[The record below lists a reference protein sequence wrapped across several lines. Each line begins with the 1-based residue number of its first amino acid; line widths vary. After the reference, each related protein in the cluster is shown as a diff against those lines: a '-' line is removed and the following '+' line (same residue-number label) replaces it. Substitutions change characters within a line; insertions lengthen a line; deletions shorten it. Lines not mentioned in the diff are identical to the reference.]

1 MLVVHFTNLLI
12 VVAAAFGANLALGF
26 FPRVR
31 LPAIVLEILLGIIIG
46 PSVLGWV
53 KADIPVSILSLIG
66 LSFLLFLAGLEIDV
80 RRIRG
85 RTLRLTAAGFVLSFV
100 IAIALGVALHAGDF
114 VKSPL
119 FVAII
124 LVSTSLGVI
133 VPVLKDSDN
142 IASDFGQLVIAAAS
156 IADFGAIIM
165 LSLFF
170 SGKSST
176 STSGTAI
183 LLGVFAA
190 LVALVGLTIAGV
202 QRFGALSRV
211 LIRLQDT
218 TAQIRVRGAF
228 VLLLG
233 FVALAD
239 KVGLETIL
247 GAFAAGGLL
256 SLIDRDEM
264 MTHTEFRVKL
274 EAAGFGIF
282 IPVFFVTTGLRF
294 DLNALF
300 ASVSTVVR
308 IPLFLLALLLARGV
322 PALLYGGLIGR
333 RKAVIAGILQATSL
347 PFIVAATQIGVQIGV
362 VSHASAAA
370 LIAAGLL
377 SVVIFPATGLALLRR
392 RMPDADADA
401 ERQRMPTAA
410 MPVLTAADRALCS
423 ATAPVPDGATA

>member
-1 MLVVHFTNLLI
+1 MLVVHYTNLLI
-12 VVAAAFGANLALGF
+12 VVAAAFAANLALGF

-31 LPAIVLEILLGIIIG
+31 LPAIVLEILLGIAIG

-53 KADIPVSILSLIG
+53 TPDPPVSILSLIG

-80 RRIRG
+80 RRLRG
-85 RTLRLTAAGFVLSFV
+85 RTLRLAASGFALSFV
-100 IAIALGVALHAGDF
+100 IGIVLGLGLSAGGF

-119 FVAII
+119 FVAIV

-142 IASDFGQLVIAAAS
+142 IGSDFGQLVIAASS
-156 IADFGAIIM
+156 IADFGAIIL

-170 SGKSST
+170 SGKGSST
-176 STSGTAI
+176 TGTLI
-183 LLGVFAA
+183 LLGIFA
-190 LVALVGLTIAGV
+190 LLVGLIGLAIAGV
-202 QRFGALSRV
+202 ERSSGLSRV

-218 TAQIRVRGAF
+218 TSEIRVRGAF
-228 VLLLG
+228 VLLIG

-247 GAFAAGGLL
+247 GAFAAGALL

-264 MTHTEFRVKL
+264 MTHPEFRTKL

-282 IPVFFVTTGLRF
+282 IPVFFVTTGLHF

-300 ASVSTVVR
+300 SSVSTVIR
-308 IPLFLLALLLARGV
+308 IPLFLLAILIARGL
-322 PALLYGGLIGR
+322 PALLYGPALGR
-333 RKAVIAGILQATSL
+333 SKALIAGLLQATTL
-347 PFIVAATQIGVQIGV
+347 PFIVAATQIGLQLGV
-362 VSHASAAA
+362 VTQASAAA

-377 SVVIFPATGLALLRR
+377 SVIIFPATGLALLRR
-392 RMPDADADA
+392 GAPDETLAP
-401 ERQRMPTAA
+401 MPTPAT
-410 MPVLTAADRALCS
+410 PVLTAADRALCHLGEAS
-423 ATAPVPDGATA
+423 RQRGAL